1 MKGIDY
7 SYYYESEGVQFRRG
21 VKKMRYAKY
30 KETGISW
37 LPEVPEGWE
46 VKRVAS
52 FLKVINTKN

>member
-1 MKGIDY
+1 
-7 SYYYESEGVQFRRG
+7 
-21 VKKMRYAKY
+21 MRYAKY